1 MKLAHARMAQYL
13 LHTIIV
19 THHTRSTVT
28 HHTRSIV
35 TNLLKIQAP
44 FAEALGAINFVSQPP
59 IITISIQYLFP
70 QNIQFLSASRRPPPL
85 RAQFV

>member
-1 MKLAHARMAQYL
+1 MTTPYEIASCSYDPYTKVTHSS
-13 LHTIIV
+13 HSIV

-44 FAEALGAINFVSQPP
+44 SAEALGAI
-59 IITISIQYLFP
+59 ISAMDIPGDFLVVLMIQDP
-70 QNIQFLSASRRPPPL
+70 
-85 RAQFV
+85 